1 MKAIRLYTG
10 DDDQSHFEEIDM
22 PLIAAD
28 HGKIVEPIAADQII
42 FGEVDDECRQID
54 WHNAP
59 CRQYIIM
66 LQGAMEI
73 ELGSG
78 EKKQFQVGDI
88 LLAEDLTGQGH
99 ITRAA
104 SEGVRRYLAVPI

>member
-1 MKAIRLYTG
+1 
-10 DDDQSHFEEIDM
+10 M
-22 PLIAAD
+22 PLIPAD
-28 HGKIVEPIAADQII
+28 HGKIVEPLPVEQII
-42 FGEVDDECRQID
+42 FGEVGDECREID

-78 EKKQFQVGDI
+78 EKKQFQVGEI

-104 SEGVRRYLAVPI
+104 SEGVRRYLAVACDH